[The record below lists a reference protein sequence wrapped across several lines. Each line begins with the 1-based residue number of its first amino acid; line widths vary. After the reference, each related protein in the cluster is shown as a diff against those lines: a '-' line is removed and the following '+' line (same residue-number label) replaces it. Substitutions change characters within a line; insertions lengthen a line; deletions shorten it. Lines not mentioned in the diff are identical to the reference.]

1 MKNYKSYTPTRR
13 HATIADKSAL
23 WKGSSEKILTKK
35 YRLIDFKRNKKDMPA
50 KVLRIEY
57 DPIRTAYIALIEYE
71 DKIKS
76 YIIAPQKLKI
86 GDTVVSGDKVNVRV
100 GNAMPLKNIPVGTI
114 IHNIE
119 MKPGKGAQIARSA
132 GTFVNLLAKDSGNAI
147 IKVSSGETRLVNE
160 NCIATIGFVSNP
172 NQKNIKLGSAGRKR
186 WLGFRPK
193 VRGVAMNPID
203 HPHGGGEGR
212 TSGGIHPSTPLGKP
226 TKGFKTRKNKKTN
239 KFIIRSRRMK

>member
-23 WKGSSEKILTKK
+23 WKGSSEKILTKKYISKGGRNNQGVITSRHRGGGHKKK

-132 GTFVNLLAKDSGNAI
+132 GTFVNLLAKNIYRGILIENTKKVPNAAPTAPKPRVSIPKNSSGIKYKFIRHVKTNVKIFSPADNFNLPAAI
-147 IKVSSGETRLVNE
+147 IIWREYG
-160 NCIATIGFVSNP
+160 TI
-172 NQKNIKLGSAGRKR
+172 ILWR
-186 WLGFRPK
+186 
-193 VRGVAMNPID
+193 
-203 HPHGGGEGR
+203 
-212 TSGGIHPSTPLGKP
+212 
-226 TKGFKTRKNKKTN
+226 
-239 KFIIRSRRMK
+239 